1 MEVKKI
7 KKILNEID
15 GPFVV
20 ILIGPPLSGKDTF
33 IRKLD
38 LGESVK
44 MISRDQILL
53 DVYGEDDYDKAFQ
66 NVSQKEVDKE
76 LDRYLTECSENGD
89 NVIVNMTH
97 MSPKRRVQNL
107 NYFGSEYYKIAII
120 FPILDWDE
128 YEKRN
133 AKRKEEE
140 SKFIPVKVIKNMI
153 SSYRPIREDEDFD
166 RVITLDEKW

>member
-7 KKILNEID
+7 KKILNEIN

-20 ILIGPPLSGKDTF
+20 ILIGPPLSGKDHF
-33 IRKLD
+33 IKKMD
-38 LGESVK
+38 LPDAV

-66 NVSQKEVDKE
+66 NVSQKEVDAE
-76 LDRYLTECSENGD
+76 LDRQLTECSENGN

-97 MSPKRRVQNL
+97 MSPKRRIKNL
-107 NYFGSEYYKIAII
+107 NYFGKDYHKIAII

-140 SKFIPVKVIKNMI
+140 SKFIPVNVIKNMI